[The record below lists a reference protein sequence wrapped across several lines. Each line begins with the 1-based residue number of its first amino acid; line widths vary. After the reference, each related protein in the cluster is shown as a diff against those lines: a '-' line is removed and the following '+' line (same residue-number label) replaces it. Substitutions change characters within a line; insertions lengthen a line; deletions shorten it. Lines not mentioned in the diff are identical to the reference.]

1 MVERIR
7 VVIADDHAK
16 ARRGLRALLTT
27 AKVVEVVGE
36 ARDGQEAAQLVAEH
50 QPDVV
55 LMDVQMPIWDGIEA
69 TRYIKARWPE
79 IRVVALTIR
88 AAWQQDALS
97 AGADAFLIKGCTG
110 RELLAAVLESGP
122 AGGRDQGL
130 TGPTDAQADG
140 RGNTERSQQ
149 LRLSPASLGS

>member
-1 MVERIR
+1 MVECVR

-16 ARRGLRALLTT
+16 ARKGLRALLAT
-27 AKVVEVVGE
+27 AKMVEVVGE
-36 ARDGQEAAQLVAEH
+36 ARDGQEAAQLVAEC

-55 LMDVQMPIWDGIEA
+55 LMDVRMPIWNGIEA

-97 AGADAFLIKGCTG
+97 AGADAFLIKGCAG
-110 RELLAAVLESGP
+110 RELLAAVLDSGP
-122 AGGRDQGL
+122 AGDQDQGV
-130 TGPTDAQADG
+130 TGPAGAQADG
-140 RGNTERSQQ
+140 QGNAESSQR
-149 LRLSPASLGS
+149 LRLAPASLGS